1 MIKSSQSLIFFLV
14 AFLATLYL
22 AFYLYRTYSV
32 INDSLSQYNQRVD
45 IVVYG
50 LLYVVASLFYVN
62 LSLNDQTHILSY
74 MLYSTK
80 TMFDAFSSLVYAIAA
95 LVAFYFVIY
104 FAKIPMG
111 MDTKPSSVHL
121 VETKLCI
128 IIVTCLIVQF
138 FAWVLRIAVVDDVY
152 DFIVEYFPYFAYDGA
167 AASAG
172 ASTDDD
178 AGEQQEGSVVS
189 SHEAAEAAAAAEAA
203 EPPLAA
209 AAAGDEVFHVSNNLY
224 TYQDAQYVCAALDAK
239 LANYDQ
245 VEDAYNRG
253 AEWCGYGW
261 SDGQMALYPTQKKTW
276 TQLQEFGEN
285 NDCGRPGINGGYI
298 ANPNVRFGVNCFGQK
313 PAATDKDLND
323 MGASYAFPTNPAD
336 DIIQAKVNYWKEH
349 ADKLL
354 VLNSFNKDQWSEY

>member
-22 AFYLYRTYSV
+22 VFYLYRTYSV
-32 INDSLSQYNQRVD
+32 INDSLNQYTQKVD

-50 LLYVVASLFYVN
+50 LLYVVAILYYVT
-62 LSLNDQTHILSY
+62 LSLNDQTYILSF

-80 TMFDAFSSLVYAIAA
+80 VLFDAFSTLVYTIAA
-95 LVAFYFVIY
+95 LVAFYFIIY

-111 MDTKPSSVHL
+111 ADTKPSSVHL
-121 VETKLCI
+121 LETKLCI

-138 FAWVLRIAVVDDVY
+138 FSWVLRINVVDDVY
-152 DFIVEYFPYFAYDGA
+152 DFIVEYFPYFTYGEGGEDGR
-167 AASAG
+167 SEHG
-172 ASTDDD
+172 GSEDGRSEDGGEKKE
-178 AGEQQEGSVVS
+178 AGEEEEEE
-189 SHEAAEAAAAAEAA
+189 HRK
-203 EPPLAA
+203 
-209 AAAGDEVFHVSNNLY
+209 DEVFHVSNNLY

-261 SDGQMALYPTQKKTW
+261 SDNQMALYPTQKKTW

-313 PAATDKDLND
+313 PAATEKDIHD
-323 MGASYAFPTNPAD
+323 MGASYAFPINPAD
-336 DIIQAKVNYWKEH
+336 EITQAKVNYWKQN